1 MDIGGNKIITILIAD
16 DHPVMRQGLRSIL
29 AQEPDLK
36 VIGEASDGAE
46 TIAKFEQLRP
56 DVTLID
62 LQMPK
67 VDGLQAISA
76 IRALAPNALLV
87 VLTTYPGDARVNRAL
102 SLGATSYILKTA
114 TSNEI
119 VDALRG
125 ARAGKTFVAPTIA
138 QDISTFQGTEALSA
152 RELSV
157 LRLIALGNSNR
168 SIGHALNISEE
179 TVKTRIKNILAKLGA
194 LDRTHAVTIAVK
206 RGFLDG

>member
-1 MDIGGNKIITILIAD
+1 VASTAVKIRILIAD
-16 DHPVMRQGLRSIL
+16 DHPVMRQGLRAML
-29 AQEPDLK
+29 DQESDME
-36 VIGEASDGAE
+36 VIGEAGDGAQA
-46 TIAKFEQLRP
+46 IAQFQLLQP

-76 IRALAPNALLV
+76 IRALAPNALIV

-114 TSNEI
+114 SSEEI
-119 VDALRG
+119 SAALRG
-125 ARAGKTFVAPTIA
+125 ALAGKTVVAPTIVHE
-138 QDISTFQGTEALSA
+138 ISAFKGMEALSA

-157 LRLIALGNSNR
+157 LRLVALGNSNR
-168 SIGHALNISEE
+168 SIGQALNISEE
-179 TVKTRIKNILAKLGA
+179 TVKTRIKNILSKLGA
-194 LDRTHAVTIAVK
+194 HDRTHAVTLAVK

>member
-1 MDIGGNKIITILIAD
+1 VTRTAAKIRILIAD
-16 DHPVMRQGLRSIL
+16 DHPVMRQGLRAML
-29 AQEPDLK
+29 EQEGDME
-36 VIGEASDGAE
+36 VIGEAGDGAQA
-46 TIAKFEQLRP
+46 IAQFQLLRP
-56 DVTLID
+56 DITLID

-76 IRALAPNALLV
+76 IRAFAPSALIV

-114 TSNEI
+114 SSEEI
-119 VDALRG
+119 AGTLRG
-125 ARAGKTFVAPTIA
+125 ALSGKTMVAPTIA
-138 QDISTFQGTEALSA
+138 QDISAFKGMEPLSA

-157 LRLIALGNSNR
+157 LRLVALGNSNR
-168 SIGHALNISEE
+168 SIGQALNVSEE

-194 LDRTHAVTIAVK
+194 LDRTHAVTLAVK